1 MEGIYLTGSEL
12 EALEGLP
19 DQDFRMYVL
28 MRRWM
33 NLATGVVGGAAG
45 AIISYRRFREWMEV
59 HRERGS
65 TAAPT
70 VRSDDVL
77 RASIARL
84 SRRGLIKRV
93 VRTGLA
99 RFVFCYRLLLAKVR
113 STEEPRVNRDNV
125 RPVGYHPQSRADKG
139 NSGVKHA
146 GKYAA
151 GYGREPQPSGNLI
164 DKRGRVVAA
173 VVDSSD
179 PWIAAAGKLLKKQ
192 LSDNEMGDCGLL
204 HAAGRLADIMKNRQ
218 VSEQELSLCV
228 AMARRIRGVR
238 SVVSYAVAVV
248 GQGTIEKRLQGTKS
262 HGWPPAAEVV
272 AQSRP
277 APAPQPEAAVPVQT
291 KRGVSS
297 GVRWLKAW
305 LKKQG
310 HEEVVE
316 GNI

>member
-113 STEEPRVNRDNV
+113 SNEEPRVNRDNV
-125 RPVGYHPQSRADKG
+125 GSVGCQAKSRASKEYA
-139 NSGVKHA
+139 GVQQA
-146 GKYAA
+146 GKLAA
-151 GYGREPQPSGNLI
+151 GYGSEPQPSGQFI
-164 DKRGRVVAA
+164 DKRGARTDSVVYN
-173 VVDSSD
+173 SD

-204 HAAGRLADIMKNRQ
+204 HAAGRLADIMKKRP
-218 VSEQELSLCV
+218 VSEQELSLCI

-238 SVVSYAVAVV
+238 SVVSYAVGVV
-248 GQGTIEKRLQGTKS
+248 AQGTIEKRLQGTKS
-262 HGWPPAAEVV
+262 HGWPQPAEVIE
-272 AQSRP
+272 QTRP
-277 APAPQPEAAVPVQT
+277 TPMPQPAEPAPVQT
-291 KRGVSS
+291 RQGISA
-297 GVRWLKAW
+297 GVRRIRAW
-305 LKKQG
+305 LARQG
-310 HEEVVE
+310 HEEFAKS
-316 GNI
+316 NI